1 MSALEP
7 ASSLALRD
15 LTFGDLPRV
24 IAIEESC
31 FSTPWQRSTFEALM
45 HRADADLIGAF
56 SRGELVG
63 YAITWT
69 IMDQSELGN
78 VAVSPDARRRGLGRL
93 LVETALGR
101 VRARGARECFLEVR
115 ESNHAAR
122 DLYGNLG
129 FEPIGRRRRYY
140 SRPVEDAV
148 VMRKRV

>member
-24 IAIEESC
+24 IEIEQSC
-31 FSTPWQRSTFEALM
+31 FSTPWQRSTFESLL

-56 SRGELVG
+56 SGGELVG
-63 YAITWT
+63 YAVTWT

-78 VAVSPDARRRGLGRL
+78 VAVSPDARGRGLGRL

-101 VRARGARECFLEVR
+101 IRARGSRECFLEVR
-115 ESNHAAR
+115 ESNRVAR
-122 DLYGNLG
+122 DLYEQLG
-129 FEPIGRRRRYY
+129 FEGIGRRRRYY

-148 VMRKRV
+148 VMRKGL

>member
-7 ASSLALRD
+7 ASSVALRD
-15 LTFGDLPRV
+15 LSFGDLPRV
-24 IAIEESC
+24 IEIEQSC
-31 FSTPWQRSTFEALM
+31 FSTPWQRSTFESLL

-56 SRGELVG
+56 SGGELVG

-78 VAVSPDARRRGLGRL
+78 VAVNPEARRRGLGRL

-115 ESNHAAR
+115 ESNRGAR
-122 DLYGNLG
+122 ALYERLG

-140 SRPVEDAV
+140 ARPVEDAV
-148 VMRKRV
+148 VMRKGI